1 MFVLVGDGSWDEGT
15 MLIPINGTASGY
27 EFGWSVALSGDR
39 DLIGAIG
46 SDEEGK
52 G

>member
-1 MFVLVGDGSWDEGT
+1 

-46 SDEEGK
+46 SDEEVK